1 MTTIIGFVSQKGG
14 VGKSTLARLVAR
26 EYAAAGWAVKI
37 ADLDVAQGTSF
48 NWQARRLRHQLNPDI
63 PVERFRSAQLAL
75 KVAGHYDL
83 FALDGPPQASEM
95 TWQIAAA
102 ADLVVIPTGL
112 CLDDLEP
119 GVLLGHELTGRGLS
133 PDKLAYALCRVGESQ
148 AEIDEARGY
157 LGQAGYGVLAGH
169 QPERIAYRRA
179 ADGGRALTETRFAS
193 LNAKADHLAQAVIDR
208 LDRLGRRRVAAG
220 QAAGKAA

>member
-95 TWQIAAA
+95 TWQIAQA

-119 GVLLGHELTGRGLS
+119 GVLLGHELTGRGLAA
-133 PDKLAYALCRVGESQ
+133 DKLAYALCRVGESQ

-169 QPERIAYRRA
+169 LPERIAYRRA

-208 LDRLGRRRVAAG
+208 LDRLGRRRDAAG

>member
-48 NWQARRLRHQLNPDI
+48 NWQARRLRHQLVPDI

-83 FALDGPPQASEM
+83 LALDGPPQASET
-95 TWQIAAA
+95 TWQIAEA

-112 CLDDLEP
+112 CLDDLGP

-133 PDKLAYALCRVGESQ
+133 ADKLV
-148 AEIDEARGY
+148 AE
-157 LGQAGYGVLAGH
+157 QHAGLEV
-169 QPERIAYRRA
+169 
-179 ADGGRALTETRFAS
+179 
-193 LNAKADHLAQAVIDR
+193 V
-208 LDRLGRRRVAAG
+208 
-220 QAAGKAA
+220 